1 MVDLVRYRV
10 DIPAELTNEFK
21 TCAMQYICPF
31 YRTYRDDNLR

>member
-10 DIPAELTNEFK
+10 DIPAELTDELQ
-21 TCAMQYICPF
+21 TCAMQYISPL